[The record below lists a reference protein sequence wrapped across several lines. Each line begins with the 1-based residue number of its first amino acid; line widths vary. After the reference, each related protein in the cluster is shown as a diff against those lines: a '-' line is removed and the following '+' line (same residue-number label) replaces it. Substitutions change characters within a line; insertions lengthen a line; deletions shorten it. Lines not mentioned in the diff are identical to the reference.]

1 MGNREQGEQ
10 GIGNEKPKASSEGA
24 VTARAVRVAEN

>member
-1 MGNREQGEQ
+1 MMDSEWS
-10 GIGNEKPKASSEGA
+10 IVNEKPKASSEGA